1 MLRERVIW
9 IGYKGGQFII
19 REGVWEELMVSV
31 ETEEETEELV
41 LVELEDRVTGESRM
55 ETGEQENR

>member
-1 MLRERVIW
+1 
-9 IGYKGGQFII
+9 
-19 REGVWEELMVSV
+19 MVSV

-55 ETGEQENR
+55 ETGEQKIV